1 MWGDKTYIPHS
12 VKYATEDYGIEI
24 AIVEI
29 DIQAEVVSITLKSP
43 EGVYLAEYR
52 ANEDGTATRIEDS

>member
-29 DIQAEVVSITLKSP
+29 DIRAEVVYMTLKNP

-52 ANEDGTATRIEDS
+52 ANEDGTATRINE